1 MYYITEELPLIKKL
15 YKKNL
20 IEQLCKKYLNDD
32 MIISIKEYL

>member
-32 MIISIKEYL
+32 IKTIIEEY